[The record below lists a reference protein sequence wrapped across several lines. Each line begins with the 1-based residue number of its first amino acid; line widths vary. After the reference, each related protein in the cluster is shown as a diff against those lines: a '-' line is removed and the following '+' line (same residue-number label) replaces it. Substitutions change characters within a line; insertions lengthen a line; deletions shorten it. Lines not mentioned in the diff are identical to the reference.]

1 MIRSA
6 KIMTVCFVAVLGGVA
21 LCSSVW
27 AFDGMVSYWKLDEG
41 CENIAYDSV
50 NGNHGTIHGTI
61 NETING
67 ETWTAGIVDGALRFD
82 GVDNYVHV
90 PDDDSLDA
98 GTWSSTFM
106 AWVNTTAIDRHPDHV
121 TAITHGRG
129 GVYPIRTL
137 GMKGSDWQ
145 GFGTVDARIEDNS
158 GHQVTSSD
166 DGPVINDGI
175 WHHIAVVFD
184 REYKQMIRYVDGAQA
199 GTADSLES
207 LTTSSDSK
215 HPLRIGTIGEA
226 TTAGE
231 YWKGL
236 IDEVA
241 IYNRALCALEIEQHY
256 QNGMLGYGYSAAPE
270 LFAICK
276 IELAIAE
283 KVEAIEKINT
293 AIAKEW
299 PAYAALDEMLASE
312 NISDLN
318 RSDIISAKEN
328 ILAAIQQQEHSI
340 NALERSLQ
348 KLQDSLLL
356 LGSDVQP

>member
-21 LCSSVW
+21 LCGSAW
-27 AFDGMVSYWKLDEG
+27 ASNGLVSYWKLDEG
-41 CENIAYDSV
+41 NGNIAYDSV
-50 NGNHGTIHGTI
+50 NGNHGTINGTI

-67 ETWTAGIVDGALRFD
+67 ETWTAGIVDGALSFD

-106 AWVNTTAIDRHPDHV
+106 AWVKTTATDRHPDHV
-121 TAITHGRG
+121 TVITHGRG
-129 GVYPIRTL
+129 GVYPIRAL

-145 GFGTVDARIEDNS
+145 GFGTIDARIEDNS
-158 GHQVTSSD
+158 GHQVTSSA
-166 DGPVINDGI
+166 DGPVINDDI

-184 REYKQMIRYVDGAQA
+184 RENAQMLRYVDGAQA

-207 LTTSSDSK
+207 LTTSSDST

-226 TTAGE
+226 ITAGE
-231 YWKGL
+231 YWIGL

-241 IYNRALCALEIEQHY
+241 IFNRALCSLEIQQHY
-256 QNGMLGYGYSAAPE
+256 EDGLSGYDYSDHPE
-270 LFAICK
+270 LYAICK

-283 KVEAIEKINT
+283 KLEALERIDN

-299 PAYAALDEMLASE
+299 PAYAALDELLASE
-312 NISDLN
+312 NFSDLN
-318 RSDIISAKEN
+318 RDDIISAKQN

-356 LGSDVQP
+356 LGSEVQP